1 MAHFTFP
8 FSISPLLLLLPFL
21 LRHANLFSSFS
32 RDVVA
37 SHSQMQMKR
46 WRTSSSDC
54 VEEGVVGALGPRRRK
69 TGSRALH
76 SERSVRNKQPLC
88 LTLSRSADVWKR
100 DQALFLPLSVSWCT
114 EPNTL
119 LRFVGIR
126 QKRKQKENFTFSEYL
141 LPCYNT
147 LRCLSLTALR
157 TSIGPSLR
165 DSSEEV
171 WDLG

>member
-54 VEEGVVGALGPRRRK
+54 VEEGVVGTLGAK
-69 TGSRALH
+69 AQKDWITRALH

-88 LTLSRSADVWKR
+88 LALGRRLEKRSSSVCPCLCFVVSRTKYNNTHPL
-100 DQALFLPLSVSWCT
+100 ALRGYPPKKENKNKTSHF
-114 EPNTL
+114 PNTS
-119 LRFVGIR
+119 FYKDNCKPCG
-126 QKRKQKENFTFSEYL
+126 SE
-141 LPCYNT
+141 
-147 LRCLSLTALR
+147 AA
-157 TSIGPSLR
+157 IDAGPSLR
-165 DSSEEV
+165 DSSELV
-171 WDLG
+171 G